1 MIWQCF
7 RFCLSFQTSAEG
19 ELLICEGKTRAEKL
33 LGISNRTVLSINSE
47 NY

>member
-19 ELLICEGKTRAEKL
+19 ELLICEGKNTSRKTFRH
-33 LGISNRTVLSINSE
+33 IKPRRFVHKF
-47 NY
+47 